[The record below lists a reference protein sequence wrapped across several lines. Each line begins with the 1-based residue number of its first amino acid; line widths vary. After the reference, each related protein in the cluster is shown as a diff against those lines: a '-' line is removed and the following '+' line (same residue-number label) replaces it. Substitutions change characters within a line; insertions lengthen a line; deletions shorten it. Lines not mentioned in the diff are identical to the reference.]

1 MIRNLICSWKELQ
14 VKIGRDMHLL
24 VKFKKPKENV
34 MYGICSYLL
43 FICFDF
49 EQITFLC
56 DSFISS
62 LILTLGYKLVQ
73 LFYSTNLNAFFF

>member
-56 DSFISS
+56 AP
-62 LILTLGYKLVQ
+62 LLKLE
-73 LFYSTNLNAFFF
+73 LSTNFFMKLN